1 VTYYHINS
9 KISLN
14 EVYLRFIEYE
24 TMIRGGFWV
33 ATFDNAIRNFNIA
46 NAKTNVQGNVQNHN
60 FNSFILGHVRHKG
73 FLLSRV
79 FSFLVSPTY
88 LVGCSAIHLENV
100 RGITWSIILGLIR
113 DALVV
118 MDVMDLEW
126 LWCILYGEG
135 ALSSDI
141 SIKIQS
147 YPSHNL
153 GLLYADVENITI
165 INSDCFIARH
175 AARLFHPKE
184 LAKKSHQWL
193 FKKS

>member
-1 VTYYHINS
+1 MTSIQNTL
-9 KISLN
+9 KIPLN

-24 TMIRGGFWV
+24 TMRRGGFWV
-33 ATFDNAIRNFNIA
+33 ATFDNAIRNFNIDRVKK
-46 NAKTNVQGNVQNHN
+46 NAQGKVQNRS
-60 FNSFILGHVRHKG
+60 FNTFILGHVRNKG

-88 LVGCSAIHLENV
+88 LVGCSAIHLENASDT
-100 RGITWSIILGLIR
+100 TWSVILGLIR

-118 MDVMDLEW
+118 MDVMELEW
-126 LWCILYGEG
+126 LWCIFYGEG
-135 ALSSDI
+135 ALNSDL
-141 SIKIQS
+141 SAKLQY
-147 YPSHNL
+147 YPSQNL
-153 GLLYADVENITI
+153 GLLYADVENMTI

-184 LAKKSHQWL
+184 LTKKSYQWL